1 VSQPV
6 SSPPRSALAGSSG
19 LSLVAG
25 VVHLDPQPAMFD
37 AMVGGWTA
45 QMTSRGLKA
54 SSIVSRRWIVKRFA
68 VFTNEYPWDWS
79 PADLEGFVSFL
90 RSRQPR
96 PLEWSTI
103 RGYEN
108 QLGGFMTFLTDARY
122 GWAAECEARF
132 GTHPV
137 QICHGSNTLRH
148 CDEFEGRPGRRP
160 LTLAEL
166 QDLFDYADGQVKA
179 VAASGR
185 KGTLAAFRDAAL
197 WKTVFAWGLRRAE
210 ASMLDVGDCHRHPG
224 AERFGM
230 YGSLHVRWGKA
241 VRGGQPRRRSVL
253 SLMDW
258 AVEALEEYVVEVRP
272 RFDPGEHP
280 ALWVTERR
288 SRMSPR
294 AIDERFAVCRQAVG
308 LPDEIDLHC
317 LRHSYVT
324 HLVES
329 GYPERFVSEQVGHRA
344 SATTAIYTSVSDD
357 FKNQVLGRAL
367 AGAFAIGGAR

>member
-1 VSQPV
+1 MSQSEFSRQRTV
-6 SSPPRSALAGSSG
+6 LAGSAG
-19 LSLVAG
+19 LCLAAG
-25 VVHLDPQPAMFD
+25 VVHLDPEQAVRD
-37 AMVGGWTA
+37 AMLEGWGA

-54 SSIVSRRWIVKRFA
+54 ATITTRTWLVQRFGA
-68 VFTNEYPWDWS
+68 FTNEYPWDWS
-79 PADLEGFVSFL
+79 PSDLEAFVVSL
-90 RSRQPR
+90 RSRR
-96 PLEWSTI
+96 PQTAWSTI

-108 QLGGFMTFLTDARY
+108 QLGQFMTFLTDSRY
-122 GWAAECEARF
+122 GWASECLERF

-137 QICHGSNTLRH
+137 QICHESNTLRH
-148 CDEFEGRPGRRP
+148 CDEFEGQPGRRP

-166 QDLFDYADGQVKA
+166 QALFDHADAQVAK

-197 WKTVFAWGLRRAE
+197 WKTIFAWGLRRTE
-210 ASMLDVGDCHRHPG
+210 AVMLDLTDCHRHPG
-224 AERFGM
+224 ADRFGA
-230 YGSLHVRWGKA
+230 YGALHVRWGKA
-241 VRGGQPRRRSVL
+241 TRGGQPRRRTVL

-258 AVEALEEYVVEVRP
+258 AVEALEEYVVDVRP

-288 SRMSPR
+288 SRLSPR
-294 AIDERFAVCRQAVG
+294 AVDERFAACRQAAG

-324 HLVES
+324 HLAES
-329 GYPERFVSEQVGHRA
+329 GYPERFISEQVGHRA

-357 FKNQVLGRAL
+357 FKNQVLARAL
-367 AGAFAIGGAR
+367 AGAFTMGGSR

>member
-1 VSQPV
+1 ML
-6 SSPPRSALAGSSG
+6 R
-19 LSLVAG
+19 
-25 VVHLDPQPAMFD
+25 
-37 AMVGGWTA
+37 GWSA
-45 QMTSRGLKA
+45 QMTSRGLK
-54 SSIVSRRWIVKRFA
+54 SRTIEQRHWVVGRFA
-68 VFTNEYPWDWS
+68 TFTNEYPWQWS
-79 PADLEGFVSFL
+79 PADMDEFVSVL
-90 RSRQPR
+90 RSRHPR
-96 PLEWSTI
+96 PIAWSTI
-103 RGYEN
+103 RGYQN
-108 QLGGFMTFLTDARY
+108 QLGQFMTFLTDPRY
-122 GWAAECEARF
+122 EWAAECEQRF

-137 QICHGSNTLRH
+137 QICHDANTLRH
-148 CDEFEGRPGRRP
+148 CDEFEGDPGRRP

-166 QDLFDYADGQVKA
+166 QDLFDYADGRVNT

-197 WKTVFAWGLRRAE
+197 WKTIFAWGLRRTE
-210 ASMLDVGDCHRHPG
+210 AAMLDVVDCHRHPN
-224 AERFGM
+224 AERYGM

-258 AVEALEEYVVEVRP
+258 AVEALQEYVVDVRP

-280 ALWVTERR
+280 ALWMTERR
-288 SRMSPR
+288 SRLSPR
-294 AIDERFAVCRQAVG
+294 AIDERFAECRQAVG
-308 LPDEIDLHC
+308 LPEEIDLHC

-357 FKNQVLGRAL
+357 FKNQVLARAL
-367 AGAFAIGGAR
+367 AGAFTIGGAT